1 MMIEIR
7 YTPPYELDIAGR
19 FDELESI
26 RRRILEMPESRN
38 NEIVLEADASIDP
51 APYEFA
57 LPKLTIAEGRGSA
70 KVTVCDGM
78 GVRVEGSREALEE
91 FAAFCYF
98 EPDVQEGAH
107 SHYDYD
113 GAGSLIDPE
122 SIPLVISIKR

>member
-1 MMIEIR
+1 MMEIR

-26 RRRILEMPESRN
+26 RRRILDLAESRN
-38 NEIVLEADASIDP
+38 NEIVLEADANIDP

-57 LPKLTIAEGRGSA
+57 LAKLTIAEGRGPA
-70 KVTVCDGM
+70 KVTVCDGT

-91 FAAFCYF
+91 FASFFCF
-98 EPDVQEGAH
+98 EPEVQEGAH

-113 GAGSLIDPE
+113 GGGHLIDPE
-122 SIPLVISIKR
+122 STPLVISIKR